1 VNQTIRGAKVPVQLS
16 LDADLVD
23 EAGTLTS
30 DLAETL
36 ETLLAAFIARE
47 RSKRE
52 AGQHAYDAEVSWL
65 NEIHDQYGL
74 PGADFSPL

>member
-1 VNQTIRGAKVPVQLS
+1 VNQTIRGAKVPVQVC

-23 EAGTLTS
+23 EAGKLTS

-36 ETLLAAFIARE
+36 ETLLAAFIGRE
-47 RSKRE
+47 RSKQDT
-52 AGQHAYDAEVSWL
+52 GQHALDAEVRWL